1 MKQLRLFAAASGSER
16 SPGQEVPIYW
26 KLFVDGASKNNPG
39 PAGAGVYLLKDGETV
54 CKEGVF
60 LGSKTN
66 NEAEYLALLYGLFL
80 LSEWYQD
87 GNVVS
92 VISDS
97 ELLVKQIAGSY
108 RVRKQELKPLCRLA
122 CSMITAYGASVEHVL
137 RGKNTVADKMANEGV
152 SKRVAPPEAFIE
164 MLHRNEIVL

>member
-1 MKQLRLFAAASGSER
+1 MKQLDLFAASSDGSDAER
-16 SPGQEVPIYW
+16 VPIHW
-26 KLFVDGASKNNPG
+26 KLFVDGASRNNPG
-39 PAGAGVYLLKDGETV
+39 PAGAGVYLLKDGQEV

-80 LSEWYQD
+80 LAQHYHD

-97 ELLVKQIAGSY
+97 ELLVKQLAGTY
-108 RVRKQELKPLCRLA
+108 RVRKEELKPLHRLGRA
-122 CSMITAYGASVEHVL
+122 MTISYGASVEHVL
-137 RGKNTVADKMANEGV
+137 RGKNAVADKMANEGIDKKNLP
-152 SKRVAPPEAFIE
+152 SKSFIE
-164 MLHRNEIVL
+164 MLRTNEIAI